1 MSVNNATLTVF
12 KSEVDA
18 EAAVRQLARDG
29 YDLSKVSMV
38 GRDVDSAALV
48 GGHWDERSRGSSSAI
63 VGASWGGIR
72 AMLVGSGCFLVPGIG
87 PLIVAGPLL
96 TLIVRSMGAVVG
108 PDKLCAMAAG
118 LNELGIPKDSILR
131 CEAALKSGKV
141 VLIAEGSAMAM
152 ILAREVL
159 RRTPVEVIEQYA
171 RLPPTQEP

>member
-1 MSVNNATLTVF
+1 MSVNNATLSVF

-18 EAAVRQLARDG
+18 EAAVRQLARNG

-38 GRDVDSAALV
+38 GRDGDRAVPVETYRDENLP
-48 GGHWDERSRGSSSAI
+48 GGSPAM

-72 AMLVGSGCFLVPGIG
+72 AMLVGSGFFLVPGIG
-87 PLIVAGPLL
+87 ALVVAGPLL

-108 PDKLCAMAAG
+108 PDKLQAMAAG
-118 LNELGIPKDSILR
+118 LNEIGIPKDSILR

-152 ILAREVL
+152 ILAREVF
-159 RRTPVEVIEQYA
+159 RRTPVEVIEQYS
-171 RLPPTQEP
+171 RLSPTQGQ

>member
-18 EAAVRQLARDG
+18 EAAIRQLARDG

-38 GRDVDSAALV
+38 GRDVDGAV
-48 GGHWDERSRGSSSAI
+48 PFGGHVGDNVRGGSLVM

-72 AMLVGSGCFLVPGIG
+72 AMLVGSGFLLVPGIG

-96 TLIVRSMGAVVG
+96 TLIVRWMGAVVG
-108 PDKLCAMAAG
+108 PDKLSAMVAG
-118 LNELGIPKDSILR
+118 LDELGIPTDSILR

-141 VLIAEGSAMAM
+141 ILIAEGSAMAM
-152 ILAREVL
+152 ILAREVF
-159 RRTPVEVIEQYA
+159 RRTPVEVIEQYK
-171 RLPPTQEP
+171 RSPPHEQ

>member
-18 EAAVRQLARDG
+18 EAAVRQLARNG

-38 GRDVDSAALV
+38 GRDGDHAVPVETHRDENLP
-48 GGHWDERSRGSSSAI
+48 GGSPAM
-63 VGASWGGIR
+63 VGASWGAIR
-72 AMLVGSGCFLVPGIG
+72 AMLVGSGFFLVPGIG

-96 TLIVRSMGAVVG
+96 TLIVRAMGTVVG
-108 PDKLCAMAAG
+108 PDKLFAMAAG
-118 LNELGIPKDSILR
+118 LDELGIPKDTIVR
-131 CEAALKSGKV
+131 CQAALKSGKV

-152 ILAREVL
+152 ILAREVF

-171 RLPPTQEP
+171 RFPPTQEQ